1 MFVTGINLAHIPTIF
16 LLDFETVLTVFL
28 LNILLNFYSSIDV
41 VTWIATFMR
50 TNQFTLNSAL
60 TVLRLQA

>member
-28 LNILLNFYSSIDV
+28 LSILFFLYLNFYSSI
-41 VTWIATFMR
+41 I
-50 TNQFTLNSAL
+50 NQQDDFF
-60 TVLRLQA
+60 